1 MLADIADLPG
11 AGEAVM
17 RALVGIILVGIILCG
32 VVRVCG
38 NDQGKHS
45 PPAACQLAGGT
56 WNIFDGWR
64 CN

>member
-1 MLADIADLPG
+1 
-11 AGEAVM
+11 M
-17 RALVGIILVGIILCG
+17 RALVGIILVGIILWG